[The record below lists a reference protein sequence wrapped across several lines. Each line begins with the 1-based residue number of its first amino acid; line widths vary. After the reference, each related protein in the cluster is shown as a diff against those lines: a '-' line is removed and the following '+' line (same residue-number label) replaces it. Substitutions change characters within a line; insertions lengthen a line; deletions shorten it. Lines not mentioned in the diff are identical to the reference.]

1 LIGPLL
7 LAAVF
12 AFSGTGKALR
22 PDHTSATVGVLLRT
36 QSYSSVLV
44 VALILIEFA
53 LAAWLISGW
62 APRAALAGTI
72 LALLGFSVALGTLLI
87 VKPSSPCGCGLPAL
101 SGNAAVDNGI
111 GLARNALLMVIGVVA
126 WPSRLDPILKGDA
139 S

>member
-1 LIGPLL
+1 MIGPLL

-12 AFSGTGKALR
+12 AFSGAGKALR
-22 PDHTSATVGVLLRT
+22 PEHTSATVGVLLRT

-53 LAAWLISGW
+53 LATWLISGW

-72 LALLGFSVALGTLLI
+72 LALLGFSVALGALLI
-87 VKPSSPCGCGLPAL
+87 VKPSSPCGCGLPAV

-126 WPSRLDPILKGDA
+126 WPSRLDPL
-139 S
+139 